1 MLFIQS
7 GQSCLHAAA
16 ISGHVN
22 VIKALL
28 NKGAHIEART
38 KVVSLIFI
46 KHVGLMGNSVSTKTK
61 PTTF

>member
-1 MLFIQS
+1 MQS
-7 GQSCLHAAA
+7 GQSSLHAAA

-38 KVVSLIFI
+38 KVMASLA
-46 KHVGLMGNSVSTKTK
+46 LR
-61 PTTF
+61 